1 MADIFELFR
10 KIGSQ
15 SAERGEP
22 ISWIIAGL
30 GNPGPTYRDT
40 RHNAGF
46 RAIDYL
52 AKRLSVSIDRAKFHS
67 LVGEATFS
75 GARVLLMKPETFMN
89 ESGIA
94 IGEAAAFYKIPP
106 ENIMVLYDDISFE
119 PGRIR
124 LRRAGSAGGHNG
136 LKSIIAHLDSQDF
149 PRVKIG
155 VGNKPTPEYP
165 LVDWVLGKMSEADKK
180 NTEERYPDI
189 YEAIALWI
197 EGKSEAA
204 LNRYSR

>member
-10 KIGSQ
+10 QIGSK

-52 AKRLSVSIDRAKFHS
+52 AKRLSVAVDRAKFHAF
-67 LVGEATFS
+67 VGEATL
-75 GARVLLMKPETFMN
+75 GGVRVLLMKPETFMN

-106 ENIMVLYDDISFE
+106 ERILVLYDDISFP

-124 LRRAGSAGGHNG
+124 LRRSGSAGGHNG
-136 LKSIIAHLDSQDF
+136 LKSIIAHLDSQGF

-155 VGNKPTPEYP
+155 VGDKPSAEYP
-165 LVDWVLGKMSEADKK
+165 LVDWVLGKMSEKDKK
-180 NTEERYPDI
+180 VTEERYPDI
-189 YEAIALWI
+189 YEAIELWLD
-197 EGKSEAA
+197 GKSEAA
-204 LNRYSR
+204 LNRFSR

>member
-10 KIGSQ
+10 QIGSK

-22 ISWIIAGL
+22 ISWIIVGL

-52 AKRLSVSIDRAKFHS
+52 AKRLSVSVDRAKYHS

-89 ESGIA
+89 ESGVA

-106 ENIMVLYDDISFE
+106 ENILVLYDDISFP

-136 LKSIIAHLDSQDF
+136 LKSIIAHLGSQAF

-155 VGNKPTPEYP
+155 VGDKPSPEYP